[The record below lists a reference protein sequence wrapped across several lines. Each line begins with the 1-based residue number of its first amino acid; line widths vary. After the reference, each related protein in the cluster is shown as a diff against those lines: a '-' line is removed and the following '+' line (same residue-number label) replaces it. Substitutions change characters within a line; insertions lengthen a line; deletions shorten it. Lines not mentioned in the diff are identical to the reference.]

1 MTIISKEEIINNPTF
16 RNFFKN
22 VRLGN
27 MLGYRDLARM
37 SGINESLVEAYEIGE
52 LSFPYFYI
60 EKIMGVIGVHDWK
73 NIYDHDPK
81 LEDPSWRLK
90 AGFCEQL
97 AFEKDLEKLTN
108 LDFQRIRRENMKKE
122 EQDGN
127 HCL

>member
-1 MTIISKEEIINNPTF
+1 MTVISKEEIINNPTF

-37 SGINESLVEAYEIGE
+37 SGIHESFIEAYETGKF
-52 LSFPYFYI
+52 SFSYSHI
-60 EKIMGVIGVHDWK
+60 EKLMSAMGVYSWEYIF
-73 NIYDHDPK
+73 DHDPK
-81 LEDPSWRLK
+81 LEDPFWRFN

-108 LDFQRIRRENMKKE
+108 RDFQRILRENMKKE
-122 EQDGN
+122 K
-127 HCL
+127 